1 VRKKNVSVLANEN
14 HNEHVSNDYIKIIK
28 KQNKNETP
36 PTLTY
41 IDQQAKIF
49 FKLNEILQKN

>member
-1 VRKKNVSVLANEN
+1 VVANDN
-14 HNEHVSNDYIKIIK
+14 HNGQVSNDYIKIIK

-36 PTLTY
+36 ATLTY

>member
-14 HNEHVSNDYIKIIK
+14 HNGQVSNDYIKIIK

-36 PTLTY
+36 ATLTY